1 MHNLLIMQIEINLLS
16 GESTPMTF
24 RSLFL
29 TAFMSM
35 LLLVGGV
42 VSAQDFDPCFGLSA
56 DDCAV
61 INDASAN
68 GVGDATAFTLEV
80 SIEFSADNIPDEL
93 LTSTTFSLVGAIDI
107 AEAPDSELGVEMAG
121 SFDISATE
129 NGEPVDGMGTLEV
142 RLVDDVIYIVDPE
155 GEAASVDVLALLESD
170 AVDAQLDAL
179 GLGDDA
185 GADDAMDELP
195 VDMAQIFALLDILN
209 LPGLLNYERAG
220 DDFIFTVDLSAL
232 QALLEED
239 NEALLNSIVET
250 ASEIEPSAA
259 FIIPAIPALISNGI
273 IEITQTVDTGAN
285 IVTNISF
292 DMDLAVSLGAL
303 TTGDSAAPAT
313 SVILD
318 TELGITNLDNIG
330 AIEPIEG
337 AEDVTEELLQGLGG

>member
-1 MHNLLIMQIEINLLS
+1 
-16 GESTPMTF
+16 MTF

-35 LLLVGGV
+35 LLLVGGI

-68 GVGDATAFTLEV
+68 GIGDATAFTLEV

-107 AEAPDSELGVEMAG
+107 AEAPDTELGVEMAG
-121 SFDISATE
+121 AFDISATE

-155 GEAASVDVLALLESD
+155 GEAVSVDVLALLESD
-170 AVDAQLDAL
+170 AVDAQLGAL

-185 GADDAMDELP
+185 DADAMDDLP
-195 VDMAQIFALLDILN
+195 VDTTQIFALLDILN

-239 NEALLNSIVET
+239 NAELLNDIVET
-250 ASEIEPSAA
+250 ASEVEPTAA
-259 FIIPAIPALISNGI
+259 FIIPVIPSLISNGI
-273 IEITQTVDTGAN
+273 IEINQTVDTGAN